1 MSRYTIKEQEMIRR
15 IAVIYAVGVAG
26 FTIPLTHGIFMKL
39 TPLVLLLSLA
49 LLLSYDRDR
58 SKGGQR
64 NRVLFYLFVL
74 TAGFLVEMWG
84 VNTGLLFGSYLYGS
98 GLGPKIAGT
107 PPLIG
112 LNWVL
117 MIYLTS
123 AIFTPL
129 KRNLLNGIIL
139 PSLLMVGY
147 DLILEQVA
155 PMMDMWYW
163 EHDQVPLQNYL
174 MWGLLALLFH
184 TLRHVMS
191 VRDRNRMAL
200 PLFGVQALFFL
211 SILLLN
217 YPSRGQIIFPM
228 N

>member
-1 MSRYTIKEQEMIRR
+1 MPRYTIKEKEMIRR

-26 FTIPLTHGIFMKL
+26 FSIPLTHGIFMFL

-49 LLLSYDRDR
+49 LLLCYDRDR
-58 SKGGQR
+58 SKGRQLSR
-64 NRVLFYLFVL
+64 MLFYLFVF

-84 VNTGLLFGSYLYGS
+84 VNTGALFGSYLYGS
-98 GLGPKIAGT
+98 GLGPKIWGT

-155 PMMDMWYW
+155 PKMDMWSW
-163 EHDQVPLQNYL
+163 QHDVVPLQNYL
-174 MWGLLALLFH
+174 MWGLLALIFH
-184 TLRHVMS
+184 TVRYAMR

-200 PLFGVQALFFL
+200 PLFVVQTLFFL

-217 YPSRGQIIFPM
+217 
-228 N
+228 

>member
-1 MSRYTIKEQEMIRR
+1 MSRYTIKEKEMIRR

-58 SKGGQR
+58 SKGGQH

-184 TLRHVMS
+184 TLRHVIS

-200 PLFGVQALFFL
+200 PLFLVQALFFL

-217 YPSRGQIIFPM
+217 YPSRGHIIFPM

>member
-1 MSRYTIKEQEMIRR
+1 MTQYTIKEKEMIRR

-26 FTIPLTHGIFMKL
+26 FSIPLTHGIFMKL

-49 LLLSYDRDR
+49 LLIWYDHRPQ
-58 SKGGQR
+58 KLGQLR
-64 NRVLFYLFVL
+64 RMLFYLFVFI
-74 TAGFLVEMWG
+74 AGFLVEMWG
-84 VNTGLLFGSYLYGS
+84 VNTGALFGSYVYGS
-98 GLGPKIAGT
+98 GLGPKIVGT

-129 KRNLLNGIIL
+129 KSNLLNGVIL

-155 PMMDMWYW
+155 PKMDMWSW
-163 EHDQVPLQNYL
+163 QHNVVPLQNYL
-174 MWGLLALLFH
+174 MWGLLALIFH
-184 TLRHVMS
+184 TLRYVMK
-191 VRDRNRMAL
+191 VRDHNRMAL
-200 PLFGVQALFFL
+200 PLFVVQTLFFL

-217 YPSRGQIIFPM
+217 PAESGQNIFIS